1 MTQGMD
7 QMPIRMARC
16 AATRADLTDAQRGLA
31 RWSDDP
37 VGPAGSGTGTT
48 GPSAVVA
55 VVHSVSSIEFNRRGD
70 AVASTFGPNTA
81 ALAAGG
87 ITSAFDSPHV
97 PGRSDPVCSP
107 GGVWAVEIDQGGAS

>member
-1 MTQGMD
+1 MMRGMD

-16 AATRADLTDAQRGLA
+16 AATRADLTHAQRALA

-37 VGPAGSGTGTT
+37 VGPAGSGTGRT

-55 VVHSVSSIEFNRRGD
+55 VVHSVSSIGFNRRGD
-70 AVASTFGPNTA
+70 AVASTFGLNTA

-87 ITSAFDSPHV
+87 IAFALNGPR
-97 PGRSDPVCSP
+97 P
-107 GGVWAVEIDQGGAS
+107 ETQ